1 MVFFARL
8 GPWQWLGQGGI
19 GEKKKHGEHVVGED
33 DLSAFQRCYSHRLA
47 LPASEVNGSISV
59 TYVREDFCPQW
70 LMKGRTRT
78 ARETT
83 QFSIFFI
90 LWLLLNSGDIYR

>member
-1 MVFFARL
+1 MAMAWAR
-8 GPWQWLGQGGI
+8 GHRR
-19 GEKKKHGEHVVGED
+19 KKNHGEHVVGED